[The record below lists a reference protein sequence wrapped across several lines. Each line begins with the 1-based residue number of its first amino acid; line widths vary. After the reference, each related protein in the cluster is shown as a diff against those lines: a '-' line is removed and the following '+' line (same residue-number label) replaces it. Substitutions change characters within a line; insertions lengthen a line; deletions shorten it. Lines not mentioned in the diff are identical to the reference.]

1 MLRPDAR
8 EPEAGQARAIQATP
22 AVGPEGWIDLAG
34 EKREQTKRV
43 EGDGKGQPSATSGVH
58 EVLRAPGRPL
68 DPLTRAAMEQ
78 RLGHDFSRVRV
89 HTDAAAELSARALNA
104 RAYTVGTEI
113 VFGAHEFA
121 PEDREGRGLLTH
133 ELTHVVQQRNARI
146 DISAVEPRGSA
157 AECEAD
163 AAAFDAAAERATKR
177 PSAAPRGIPRDAGW
191 ASREIPD
198 VHGMGY
204 NAIYKH
210 AGPDSTGAVL
220 ALASLETPRRFVD
233 IEKYKGLEAPVR
245 KSILALEPH
254 AAGTACAGWFDLLRA
269 NDPDFKPTLTREQVR
284 AGEAA
289 YHASTREV
297 ILQRK
302 VESVKE
308 ELPRLG
314 ATAIDARWKDIK
326 YGLVTAARTP
336 NHGIKAEPLFWIWLK
351 YWSDKHKFAQD
362 LRKAIL
368 NAESE
373 ADKDAYLRKLF
384 EYDEGDRNAL
394 GADYAKAEADIALS
408 EFMFRHSVHAM
419 ELLRASDEIG
429 RSLTLE
435 ELDEKVMEWGKGWD
449 LLVGGL
455 EMALTFGRGGPAPT
469 RSEPA
474 KSEPAKSEPAKS
486 EPAKTAPPPS
496 PTAKPGSPPR
506 LAEGQGR
513 GQVSGTPPTGML
525 RDLDAPSRSVQV
537 DAAHPLLKGNGPANA
552 NDPPPP
558 PRSQAQKIAINAPED
573 FARPRLIETTD
584 PGQSRSSQR
593 RDQPTAIAG
602 KPPSGDKPKIG
613 APKTSSGIKAGAQE
627 KAMLTEQDIV
637 RIRQLA
643 EWEKRGK
650 IRGDVHGL
658 RVRLKSNDPDTLRA
672 ARNEFDEASAD
683 IAEGKTPHVEDYAED
698 LRPEAPKTER
708 ISTGGKKRIDF
719 NGWIKKR
726 LPTGNDQ
733 WEYRDWLKTSHKV
746 GSIEHDHPA
755 PGTPA
760 AEALVRTWEEEMG
773 RRR

>member
-1 MLRPDAR
+1 MVRSAACSGGGARTETLARPVREVETGHAGSALGSLARTPTNSPVRSTPSPGLLTGRSPLFIQRLSSPSLLCNEHQAPRRSGRRRPLIRMGPAEEGRLNMRVLSDRSKETQNPAAARSTASGLGRLEQCIEPGGILHLQGRIGNQAVQRMLRPDAR

-104 RAYTVGTEI
+104 RAYTVGTEM

-177 PSAAPRGIPRDAGW
+177 PSAGPRGIPRDARW

-326 YGLVTAARTP
+326 YGLV
-336 NHGIKAEPLFWIWLK
+336 
-351 YWSDKHKFAQD
+351 
-362 LRKAIL
+362 
-368 NAESE
+368 
-373 ADKDAYLRKLF
+373 
-384 EYDEGDRNAL
+384 
-394 GADYAKAEADIALS
+394 
-408 EFMFRHSVHAM
+408 
-419 ELLRASDEIG
+419 
-429 RSLTLE
+429 
-435 ELDEKVMEWGKGWD
+435 
-449 LLVGGL
+449 
-455 EMALTFGRGGPAPT
+455 
-469 RSEPA
+469 
-474 KSEPAKSEPAKS
+474 
-486 EPAKTAPPPS
+486 
-496 PTAKPGSPPR
+496 
-506 LAEGQGR
+506 
-513 GQVSGTPPTGML
+513 
-525 RDLDAPSRSVQV
+525 
-537 DAAHPLLKGNGPANA
+537 
-552 NDPPPP
+552 
-558 PRSQAQKIAINAPED
+558 
-573 FARPRLIETTD
+573 
-584 PGQSRSSQR
+584 
-593 RDQPTAIAG
+593 
-602 KPPSGDKPKIG
+602 
-613 APKTSSGIKAGAQE
+613 
-627 KAMLTEQDIV
+627 
-637 RIRQLA
+637 
-643 EWEKRGK
+643 
-650 IRGDVHGL
+650 
-658 RVRLKSNDPDTLRA
+658 
-672 ARNEFDEASAD
+672 
-683 IAEGKTPHVEDYAED
+683 
-698 LRPEAPKTER
+698 
-708 ISTGGKKRIDF
+708 
-719 NGWIKKR
+719 
-726 LPTGNDQ
+726 
-733 WEYRDWLKTSHKV
+733 
-746 GSIEHDHPA
+746 
-755 PGTPA
+755 
-760 AEALVRTWEEEMG
+760 
-773 RRR
+773 